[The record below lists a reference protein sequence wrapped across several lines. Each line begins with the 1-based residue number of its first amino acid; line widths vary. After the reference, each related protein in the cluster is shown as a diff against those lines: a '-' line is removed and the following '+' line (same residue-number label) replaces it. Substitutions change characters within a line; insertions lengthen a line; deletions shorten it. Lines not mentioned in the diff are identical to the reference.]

1 MGRRGAIFVT
11 ISLEDVVV
19 GGERDRQQVRRGS
32 SWVEEAVVGVAVR
45 EDDGSR
51 SRRSSLVSG
60 VEEAL
65 SAVPVLA
72 VVGLVTRG
80 VTAAL
85 SHSTARARSRGTA
98 RGQTSLLSA
107 LLPLD
112 KIFSHSRDESGRRWC
127 YTTGWL
133 NNCGD
138 LVSSHRWAVRHII
151 SSISLF
157 ICRYPNNPWS
167 YNACGYNG

>member
-1 MGRRGAIFVT
+1 M
-11 ISLEDVVV
+11 
-19 GGERDRQQVRRGS
+19 
-32 SWVEEAVVGVAVR
+32 EEAVVGVAVR
-45 EDDGSR
+45 EDDGSQ

-60 VEEAL
+60 LEEAL
-65 SAVPVLA
+65 SAVPVLG

-98 RGQTSLLSA
+98 RAQTSLLSA

-151 SSISLF
+151 
-157 ICRYPNNPWS
+157 R
-167 YNACGYNG
+167 

>member
-1 MGRRGAIFVT
+1 M
-11 ISLEDVVV
+11 
-19 GGERDRQQVRRGS
+19 
-32 SWVEEAVVGVAVR
+32 EETVVGVAVR

-85 SHSTARARSRGTA
+85 SHSTARARARGTA

-107 LLPLD
+107 LD

-151 SSISLF
+151 
-157 ICRYPNNPWS
+157 C
-167 YNACGYNG
+167 